1 MDLSV
6 ASRVQQHPI
15 VRGVTAA
22 MRSPHLV
29 MAVPPCEGGNR
40 CAAVRTTPILT
51 SPKMQQGSTSFEG
64 IRPFASKSLFKIEF
78 PLRVVGIGLAF
89 ELGVSFDGET
99 RGTKQVNPTFKGEW
113 YAAVNFALLLLFDT
127 RLDQCPQPHRR
138 SDEALGCR
146 GPGGWQ
152 HYP

>member
-15 VRGVTAA
+15 IRGVTAA

-64 IRPFASKSLFKIEF
+64 IRHFASKSLFKIEF

-89 ELGVSFDGET
+89 DLGVSFDGET
-99 RGTKQVNPTFKGEW
+99 MGTKQVNGL
-113 YAAVNFALLLLFDT
+113 ALAFRVAYL
-127 RLDQCPQPHRR
+127 
-138 SDEALGCR
+138 A
-146 GPGGWQ
+146 
-152 HYP
+152 

>member
-51 SPKMQQGSTSFEG
+51 SPKMQPGSTSFEG
-64 IRPFASKSLFKIEF
+64 IRHCASTSLFNIEF
-78 PLRVVGIGLAF
+78 LLRVVGIGRAF
-89 ELGVSFDGET
+89 DLGVSCDGET
-99 RGTKQVNPTFKGEW
+99 MGTTQVNGL
-113 YAAVNFALLLLFDT
+113 ALAFRVAYL
-127 RLDQCPQPHRR
+127 
-138 SDEALGCR
+138 A
-146 GPGGWQ
+146 
-152 HYP
+152 